1 MPSKIFLDDPIPQQ
15 AAVVRA
21 CAACNN
27 GLSAHEEYLACT
39 IDVALAG
46 TTEPGALRRKVR
58 GILEHSPGARQT
70 LRTVAHRS
78 RGHPP
83 AVDRAERVA
92 AVLVKLAKGHA
103 LYELHEPQYLPP
115 TSVHFTGLHTFSPAQ
130 LEKFEAPAV
139 AAIWPEV
146 GSRAMQRLAEEG
158 SAGWVVVQPGRYRFL
173 AQTGGPVL
181 VRMVLSEYLAAEVTW
196 DP

>member
-1 MPSKIFLDDPIPQQ
+1 
-15 AAVVRA
+15 VRFDA
-21 CAACNN
+21 RSGESWSTAP
-27 GLSAHEEYLACT
+27 
-39 IDVALAG
+39 ALARHFAQSL
-46 TTEPGALRRKVR
+46 TGA
-58 GILEHSPGARQT
+58 GDTRQ
-70 LRTVAHRS
+70 LSIA
-78 RGHPP
+78 
-83 AVDRAERVA
+83 AERVA